1 MPHVSNPQNITPVG
15 LAVFFLML
23 LGFIFLILPS
33 CDLTAAEMD
42 NSTQNGENLP
52 VWDAEKVTILTNQAP
67 APVRFWIEEI
77 PGGERVEKILQRG
90 DTAVISNPQ
99 AATAVFEYGTELV
112 QLQLAQDEIYLFAP
126 MEGKLELLGIGPNYP
141 GGKVPSR
148 LSGKH
153 AQTETSSRN
162 DAFPTL
168 TIPVVIYM
176 DESIPMA
183 VAPWEKRVRERVA
196 EASAILEKTCFTRL
210 EIQEFKPWQSDPK
223 CENLGDMLKDFEK
236 KASVPQGV
244 LAIGFTANRH
254 AQHTR
259 MELGVARQ
267 PFHGPILLREEAP
280 QITEVERLET
290 LLHEMGH
297 FLGAVHTS
305 DENSVMR
312 TVMRERHAR
321 DVNFTISF
329 DPLNALAMNLWVRQ
343 FLRGDRKRVRTIDPD
358 VVDGLEAV
366 YRLVQ
371 RIAEDQKAAGMQVL
385 ENPNV
390 DIFLKI
396 LEKMRELHRSRLVVS
411 VPRTSLS
418 PILTPAQP
426 LTPENMEITETVKT
440 PENSGKTDSILEP
453 AQIEEPK
460 KPAPKVE
467 VTTTLSPE
475 VLELQKMM
483 REMTATPWETEKT
496 DELELPIRTARYVVV
511 RTLLALAQEE
521 PLRNYDASG
530 KQAGDVKGEK
540 IIRYA
545 AWAALEV
552 GGTGTADSPEGKAA
566 RGAFLLACH
575 LFLEPSGAVG
585 KIPVYGR
592 RFRVL
597 ETPEIK
603 KLRRKIVGNDVSVF
617 GRQDH
622 SQHFWLSAALS
633 VQIVPEIVENIGV
646 EKELN
651 DDRDGG
657 SGFDVTDLNAD
668 IAGVWFG
675 NRVMRGLISLE
686 DVGRKFEYTRV
697 VPSQIRIPKRLKHP
711 KDTEEIQELVQKLR
725 EAVHELQKEY

>member
-1 MPHVSNPQNITPVG
+1 MPPVFSNSNITPVR
-15 LAVFFLML
+15 LAVFFLAL
-23 LGFIFLILPS
+23 LDFVFLVLPS
-33 CDLTAAEMD
+33 CDLDAAE
-42 NSTQNGENLP
+42 NTQNDKSLP
-52 VWDAEKVTILTNQAP
+52 VWDTEKVTILTNQALVP
-67 APVRFWIEEI
+67 IRFWIEKI
-77 PGGERVEKILQRG
+77 PGDERVEKMLQRD
-90 DTAVISNPQ
+90 DTIVISNPQ
-99 AATAVFEYGTELV
+99 AATAVFERGAELV
-112 QLQLAQDEIYLFAP
+112 QLQLAQDEIYVFAP
-126 MEGKLELLGIGPNYP
+126 MEGKLELLGIGPDYP

-148 LSGKH
+148 FSGKH
-153 AQTETSSRN
+153 AQGETSSRN

-183 VAPWEKRVRERVA
+183 VTPWEKRVRERVA

-210 EIQEFKPWQSDPK
+210 EIRGFKSWRSDSK
-223 CENLGDMLKDFEK
+223 CENLGDMLKDFEE
-236 KASVPQGV
+236 KALVPQGV

-254 AQHTR
+254 AQRTR

-267 PFHGPILLREEAP
+267 PFMGPILLREEAP

-290 LLHEMGH
+290 LLHELGH

-321 DVNFTISF
+321 DVNFTIAF
-329 DPLNALAMNLWVRQ
+329 DPLNALAMNLWARQ
-343 FLRGDRKRVRTIDPD
+343 FLRGDGKRVRTINPD
-358 VVDGLEAV
+358 IVDGLEAT

-390 DIFLKI
+390 EIFLKI
-396 LEKMRELHRSRLVVS
+396 LEKMRELHQSRQVVS
-411 VPRTSLS
+411 VPKTSPSL
-418 PILTPAQP
+418 ILTPSQPVAPKNSAQVEE
-426 LTPENMEITETVKT
+426 LK
-440 PENSGKTDSILEP
+440 EP
-453 AQIEEPK
+453 AS
-460 KPAPKVE
+460 KVE
-467 VTTTLSPE
+467 VVTTLSPE
-475 VLELQKMM
+475 AQELQKML
-483 REMTATPWETEKT
+483 REMTATPWETEKA
-496 DELELPIRTARYVVV
+496 DDLELPIRTARYIVV

-521 PLRNYDASG
+521 ELRNYNASG
-530 KQAGDVKGEK
+530 KQPGDVKGEK
-540 IIRYA
+540 IVRYA

-552 GGTGTADSPEGKAA
+552 GGTGTANSPEGKAA
-566 RGAFLLACH
+566 HGGFLMACH
-575 LFLEPSGAVG
+575 LFLEPSGAIG

-592 RFRVL
+592 RFRAL
-597 ETPEIK
+597 ETPEIR
-603 KLRRKIVGNDVSVF
+603 KLRRKIVGNDVSIF

-686 DVGRKFEYTRV
+686 EVGRKFEYTRV

-711 KDTEEIQELVQKLR
+711 ETVEEIQELTLKLR
-725 EAVHELQKEY
+725 EAVHELQKTY